1 VPKTKIISGAAARR
15 EVTASASLSSFVVDE
30 DDDERGTVERGMDSE
45 RLDALLDKAA
55 TAPVSVQ
62 DIEEFYPY
70 RLDEFQV
77 AATELLVHGSSVV
90 VSAPTGSGKTL
101 VGETAILTALARG
114 EKAIYTTPLKALSNQ
129 KLREFQKIFGKRRCG
144 LKTGDVD
151 INGDADVMI
160 MTTEILRNML
170 YSSAAGGRDDERL
183 ADVSIIVLDDDT
195 KDNIGQNQVLVRRG
209 CNHTRRIKPEIKVL
223 NPRGRTDRIASS

>member
-1 VPKTKIISGAAARR
+1 MRVAPRMARAVAGPRGARR
-15 EVTASASLSSFVVDE
+15 DTVDVLNKRGVARGPSRVDRRARARESTVTAAASLSSFVVDE
-30 DDDERGTVERGMDSE
+30 DDDERGTDSE

-129 KLREFQKIFGKRRCG
+129 KLR
-144 LKTGDVD
+144 
-151 INGDADVMI
+151 
-160 MTTEILRNML
+160 
-170 YSSAAGGRDDERL
+170 
-183 ADVSIIVLDDDT
+183 
-195 KDNIGQNQVLVRRG
+195 
-209 CNHTRRIKPEIKVL
+209 
-223 NPRGRTDRIASS
+223 